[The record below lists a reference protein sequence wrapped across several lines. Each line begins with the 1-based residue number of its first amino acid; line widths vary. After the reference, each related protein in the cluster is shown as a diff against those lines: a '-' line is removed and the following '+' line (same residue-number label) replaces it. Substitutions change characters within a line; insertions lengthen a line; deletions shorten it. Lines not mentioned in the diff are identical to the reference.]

1 MNSLTIAQACFTLAT
16 VAALCGCASR
26 SQLAKLSA
34 EKEQLVA
41 AIGSEKKLN
50 LELAS
55 KLQSSTDRAAEAERE
70 LALLHGGQPRSATLV
85 NTPVRSS
92 SSGSAS
98 LEQWSRSQPLLKY
111 DARQRAAR
119 VNLDLQF
126 DTSDYLTLDSR
137 RSLDKIA
144 DSLSPT
150 STARYGVRITGI
162 EAQAGDVHALP
173 RAEHVAKYLRDRGLK
188 DNRLSVVTRGGTAL
202 VDEEGRKLG
211 GAAKTVELEIVELP
225 GAPNAVANENGGWTA
240 SDRR

>member
-1 MNSLTIAQACFTLAT
+1 MNLLIIAQAGFTLAT

-26 SQLAKLSA
+26 SQLATLSA

-55 KLQSSTDRAAEAERE
+55 KLQSSTDRAAEAEWE

-85 NTPVRSS
+85 NTPVRA
-92 SSGSAS
+92 SSGSAT

-119 VNLDLQF
+119 VDLDLLF

-150 STARYGVRITGI
+150 SAARYGVRITGI

-188 DNRLSVVTRGGTAL
+188 DNRLSVVTRGGSAL
-202 VDEEGRKLG
+202 IDEEGRKLG
-211 GAAKTVELEIVELP
+211 SAAKTVELEIVGLP
-225 GAPNAVANENGGWTA
+225 GVPNAVANENGGWTA